1 MSASRSIVTG
11 VVAFGLL
18 STSGGLSTHAAPEP
32 LAPESLV
39 YEIVNIRPDTRQTA
53 SGTDARSAYG
63 ATGRIRCGG
72 AHGTAQLVDSGAVIV
87 TASHVLYGGNG
98 QLRADACSFEVMT
111 SAGLSRVAVDLSTVI
126 VGSKDPLSS
135 PAIHDWAVV
144 ALEQKVAGVQPY
156 RIGGRTGSGADVT
169 MVSGRRLGQRGWTVQ
184 TCKIHWR
191 AAGRPAELRLDCSA
205 EQGDS
210 GAAVLTSSG
219 RLAALYVGYRS
230 AAPRRSQPFSDRHY
244 NFAITVDGP
253 IQAAVR
259 RLARHR

>member
-1 MSASRSIVTG
+1 MSTRRSIITG

-18 STSGGLSTHAAPEP
+18 STSGGLAAHAAPEP
-32 LAPESLV
+32 LAPAPLV
-39 YEIVNIRPDTRQTA
+39 YEIVSIRPDTRQTT
-53 SGTDARSAYG
+53 SGADARAAYG

-72 AHGTAQLVDSGAVIV
+72 AHGTAQLVGGGAVIV

-98 QLRADACSFEVMT
+98 RLRADACSFEVMT
-111 SAGLSRVAVDLSTVI
+111 SAGLKRVAVDPSTVI
-126 VGSKDPLSS
+126 VGSRDPLSS
-135 PAIHDWAVV
+135 PAVNDWAVV
-144 ALEQKVAGVQPY
+144 ALEQKVAGIQPY
-156 RIGGRTGSGADVT
+156 RIGGGTGSGVDVT

-184 TCKIHWR
+184 TCKIHGR
-191 AAGRPAELRLDCSA
+191 AGNRPAEIRLDCSA
-205 EQGDS
+205 EKGDS
-210 GAAVLTSSG
+210 GAAVLTRSG

-259 RLARHR
+259 RLARRR